1 MIEGGPRAGRGALK
15 NCAVAVVVGC
25 STAKLLGT
33 AWVKSNVGN
42 SGVMAKPVA
51 HNGQCM
57 LSNVVS

>member
-15 NCAVAVVVGC
+15 NCAVAFDAG
-25 STAKLLGT
+25 SKIAKLLGT
-33 AWVKSNVGN
+33 AWVKSSVGN

-57 LSNVVS
+57 LSKVLS